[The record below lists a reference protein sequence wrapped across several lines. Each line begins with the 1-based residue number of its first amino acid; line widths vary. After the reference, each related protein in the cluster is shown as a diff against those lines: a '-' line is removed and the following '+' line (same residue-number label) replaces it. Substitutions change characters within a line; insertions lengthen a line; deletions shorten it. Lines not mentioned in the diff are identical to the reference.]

1 MWIVSIFLYMT
12 FRKKIWLTFAGILL
26 LVIVSG
32 IVDYPK
38 GPDISIGDYYKEIK
52 VHLGL
57 DLQGGTHLVYDA
69 DTSQIDSSEKSSALE
84 GVRDVIERRVNAF
97 GVSEPI
103 VQTNKSGDQWRVIVE
118 LAGISDVNEAIA
130 MIGET
135 PLLEFKEEAI
145 TEYTEEEISAI
156 EALNGQ
162 AKTRAEEVL
171 IRALEPEADFVAL
184 ADELTEDT
192 SNTGIE
198 DGEPGGGDLGLFLR
212 EDMVPEFS
220 DVVFDKL
227 EIDEVFSD
235 VVESQYGFHVIKKTG
250 IEGELARASHIFFM
264 KQSTEGTP
272 ELVNTGLSGK
282 HLERTAVE
290 FDPNTNEP
298 QVTLEFDDE
307 GKDLFAEITARN
319 VGKIVGIYLDGSP
332 ISLPRVNEEIKEGR
346 AVITGSFE
354 LEEAKLLAQRLNA
367 GALPVPIT
375 LVSQQNIGA
384 TLGQTSVQKSFFAGV
399 IGLILVVVFMAAY
412 YRFPGVLAIAAL
424 IVYSLVV
431 LAIFKLLPVTLT
443 LAGIAGF
450 ILSIGMAVDANILIF
465 ERSKEELRKGKS
477 LQVSIEDGFNRAW
490 PSIRDSNISSLI
502 TTAILAW
509 FGTSVVQGFAIT
521 LGIGVLVSMFSAIT
535 VTRTFLRIIAMRSAK
550 GGKSLFGI
558 KVKAIQ

>member
-1 MWIVSIFLYMT
+1 MT

-26 LVIVSG
+26 LTLVSG
-32 IVDYPK
+32 VVDYPK
-38 GPDISIGDYYKEIK
+38 GPDISIGDYFKEIK

-69 DTSQIDSSEKSSALE
+69 DTSEIDSNERSAALE

-97 GVSEPI
+97 GVSEPL
-103 VQTNKSGDQWRVIVE
+103 VQTNQSGSQWRVIVE
-118 LAGISDVNEAIA
+118 LAGITDVNEAIT

-135 PLLEFKEEAI
+135 PLLEFKEEV
-145 TEYTEEEISAI
+145 TKEFTEEEIKAI
-156 EALNGQ
+156 EALNNQ
-162 AKTRAEEVL
+162 AKERAGEALVS
-171 IRALEPEADFVAL
+171 ALEPGADFAVL
-184 ADELTEDT
+184 ANNLTEDT
-192 SNTGIE
+192 SNADLEGE
-198 DGEPGGGDLGLFLR
+198 DPKGGDLGLFSR
-212 EDMVPEFS
+212 EMMVPEFA
-220 DVVFDKL
+220 DVVFDEL
-227 EIDEVFSD
+227 EIDEIYSE
-235 VVESQYGFHVIKKTG
+235 VVESQYGYHIIKKTG
-250 IEGELARASHIFFM
+250 VEGEEMSASHIFFM
-264 KQSTEGTP
+264 KQSTEGTSGL
-272 ELVNTGLSGK
+272 ENTGLSGK
-282 HLERTAVE
+282 HLDRAAVE

-298 QVTLEFDDE
+298 LVSLEFDDE
-307 GKDLFAEITARN
+307 GKTLFAEITARN
-319 VGKIVGIYLDGSP
+319 VGQVVGIYLDGAP

-375 LVSQQNIGA
+375 LVSQQNVGA

-399 IGLILVVVFMAAY
+399 IGLILVAVFMVAY
-412 YRFPGVLAIAAL
+412 YRLPGVLSVVAL
-424 IVYSLVV
+424 IIYSLVI

-443 LAGIAGF
+443 LAGVAGF

-465 ERSKEELRKGKS
+465 ERSKEELRKGKT
-477 LQVSIEDGFNRAW
+477 LQIAVEEGFNRAW

-535 VTRTFLRIIAMRSAK
+535 VTRTFLRIIASRKVKS
-550 GGKSLFGI
+550 GQSLFGI
-558 KVKAIQ
+558 KTKVIE